1 MDILNTKIISEINMS
16 LHLCIQNHVRLQCYV
31 FLKSEERIE
40 EEKILRIKGKVR
52 INFA

>member
-40 EEKILRIKGKVR
+40 EEKNFKDKRKG
-52 INFA
+52 AH